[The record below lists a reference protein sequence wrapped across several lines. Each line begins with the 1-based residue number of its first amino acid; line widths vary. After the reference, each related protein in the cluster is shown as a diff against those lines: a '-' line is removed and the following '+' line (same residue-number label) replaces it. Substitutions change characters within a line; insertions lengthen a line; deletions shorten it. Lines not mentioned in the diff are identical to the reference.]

1 MLKQESNKDYHSNG
15 AVSKSTLAKMSV
27 NPQYYKW
34 CLDNPQPPSD
44 DLIFGSAFHKLVLEP
59 QDFDKEFAILPE
71 CNRRTK
77 DGKAL
82 YDDFMAKCYENGQQ
96 AITQDDYNV
105 ICAMRDSVMSNK
117 YAVALLKG
125 NHEQSM
131 YWVDNF
137 TQIECKCRLDCY
149 KALKG
154 HIIITDLKSCRSADI
169 KSIEKDVVQYA
180 YDLQSFMYSQG
191 VSENLKVPIENID
204 FMFVFVEKKAPYQIN
219 IVQANEYVRQR
230 GENLFRE
237 YIGTLKYCRE
247 SGNYY
252 GYMGAENLPNE
263 LSLPSYLLKDIGE

>member
-1 MLKQESNKDYHSNG
+1 M
-15 AVSKSTLAKMSV
+15 
-27 NPQYYKW
+27 
-34 CLDNPQPPSD
+34 
-44 DLIFGSAFHKLVLEP
+44 
-59 QDFDKEFAILPE
+59 
-71 CNRRTK
+71 
-77 DGKAL
+77 
-82 YDDFMAKCYENGQQ
+82 
-96 AITQDDYNV
+96 
-105 ICAMRDSVMSNK
+105 
-117 YAVALLKG
+117 
-125 NHEQSM
+125 
-131 YWVDNF
+131 
-137 TQIECKCRLDCY
+137 
-149 KALKG
+149 
-154 HIIITDLKSCRSADI
+154 
-169 KSIEKDVVQYA
+169 QYA